1 MTLGWILGQ
10 ESWCV
15 SSGWTQSFNLEEV
28 TGKDMIKYFLGCRV
42 FWSSLALEINKDF
55 DEVDYKLEDQVDTI
69 YYRCK

>member
-1 MTLGWILGQ
+1 
-10 ESWCV
+10 
-15 SSGWTQSFNLEEV
+15 
-28 TGKDMIKYFLGCRV
+28 MIKYFLGCRV

>member
-1 MTLGWILGQ
+1 MTLGWILVCQ
-10 ESWCV
+10 QWLDSV
-15 SSGWTQSFNLEEV
+15 QSFNLEEV

-55 DEVDYKLEDQVDTI
+55 DEVDYQLEDQVDTI